1 MNANMSISQ
10 PAIVAICLSAHQNI
24 Y

>member
-1 MNANMSISQ
+1 MNADMSISL
-10 PAIVAICLSAHQNI
+10 PSIVAICLSAHQNI